1 MSKFVF
7 ENWQSAMKQKAE
19 TLPAALRYGLGIGP
33 GDKAPL
39 VPEQL
44 SLPEYAIAVGE
55 GSAEMP
61 LLDALQSNMFDEF
74 FMRTDLAFAK
84 HAQFAQ
90 IASRVLGGRVIV
102 AGGKEQEMIHI
113 RTTGAEAS
121 GDLLAIVAKRGS
133 HVTIIDEL
141 HAGAFFGR
149 TMFLVVEEDAKVF
162 IASTMK
168 GAESNVYKNHIVL
181 VGRGAEVTWGDANA
195 EGRFVKSDLECVIE
209 GEGGSAHIYRFLPGS
224 GERMLDVSD
233 TVSHH
238 AHHTRSRIH
247 ALGFADDTSRIIYR
261 GLIDMPKGL
270 RGLNGSQEGKFV
282 ILSKGAKVDAIPSLD
297 IASREVECAH
307 KLTVSAISERD
318 LFYPRSRGLSTEEA
332 KALIVEGLST
342 SSLSCIKNDMITAV
356 LEPELI

>member
-1 MSKFVF
+1 
-7 ENWQSAMKQKAE
+7 MKAKAE

-44 SLPEYAIAVGE
+44 SMPEYAIELGE

-61 LLDALQSNMFDEF
+61 LLDALQTNMFDEF

-84 HAQFAQ
+84 HAQFAA
-90 IASRVLGGRVIV
+90 IASRAPGGRVII
-102 AGGKEQEMIHI
+102 AGGKEQEMVHI
-113 RTTGAEAS
+113 RTTGGVES

-133 HVTIIDEL
+133 HVTIVDEL

-168 GAESNVYKNHIVL
+168 GKESNVYKNHIAL
-181 VGRGAEVTWGDANA
+181 VGRGAEITWGDANA
-195 EGRFVKSDLECVIE
+195 EGCFVKSDVECVIE
-209 GEGGSAHIYRFLPGS
+209 GEGGSAHIYRFLS
-224 GERMLDVSD
+224 GHNDRMIDVSD
-233 TVSHH
+233 SVSHR

-270 RGLNGSQEGKFV
+270 RGLDGSQEGKFLV
-282 ILSKGAKVDAIPSLD
+282 LSKGAKIDAIPSLD
-297 IASREVECAH
+297 IASRDVLCAH
-307 KLTVSAISERD
+307 KLSVSAISERD
-318 LFYPRSRGLSTEEA
+318 LFYPRSRGMRTEDA